1 MQVEGSQRG
10 SGPAQLT
17 ACNGRE
23 STFAIDLLSFFLPSR
38 CHFCDAQL
46 KCEHEGGTI
55 RSEKIDCE
63 YDPGVLDREVDF
75 ECPIT
80 NGKADC
86 DWNDVLGKLPG
97 ECGGWMCLGRRCGM
111 IGCTGL

>member
-1 MQVEGSQRG
+1 MWGKVEGTRPDECS
-10 SGPAQLT
+10 SGLFSG
-17 ACNGRE
+17 NE
-23 STFAIDLLSFFLPSR
+23 WDHDEIE

-97 ECGGWMCLGRRCGM
+97 ECGGWVCLGRRCGV